1 MSRVWTIPVAL
12 ALVTGA
18 SLIGALVAEGIWDYA
33 AALALFG
40 VLAFASGR
48 GWC

>member
-1 MSRVWTIPVAL
+1 MSHVWKVPVAL

-18 SLIGALVAEGIWDYA
+18 SLLGALVADGIWDRA

-40 VLAFASGR
+40 VLAFAFGKGGR
-48 GWC
+48 